1 MHRWFRFCAFF
12 ALMNALP
19 TAIPSGSCRANE
31 PASEVPL
38 AEDMPTPGKHQ
49 LKPTPFQIA
58 QHRIERLAKKLEQL
72 QAEIAAYKQTAEAQ
86 LAERDQKIAG
96 LEEKLAAS
104 QAQIATLEGQIAE
117 LNSRLERVAST
128 APSALPVRKG
138 EEAPPRAIPVPTI
151 EGHDGPVHVVKKGEN
166 LISIARRYGTTA
178 AAIMEKNNIKD
189 ERRLQIGQALAIPVE
204 KKEP

>member
-12 ALMNALP
+12 ALMNASI

-31 PASEVPL
+31 PNSEVPL

-72 QAEIAAYKQTAEAQ
+72 QSEVAAVKQAAETQ
-86 LAERDQKIAG
+86 LAERDRKITA
-96 LEEKLAAS
+96 LEEKLASS
-104 QAQIATLEGQIAE
+104 QGQITTLEGQIAE
-117 LNSRLERVAST
+117 LQNRLEKLASAT
-128 APSALPVRKG
+128 PARKA
-138 EEAPPRAIPVPTI
+138 EEAPPKAIPVPTI
-151 EGHDGPVHVVKKGEN
+151 EGHDGPVHVVRKGEN

-178 AAIMEKNNIKD
+178 AAIMEKNQIKD

-204 KKEP
+204 KKDGEKKE